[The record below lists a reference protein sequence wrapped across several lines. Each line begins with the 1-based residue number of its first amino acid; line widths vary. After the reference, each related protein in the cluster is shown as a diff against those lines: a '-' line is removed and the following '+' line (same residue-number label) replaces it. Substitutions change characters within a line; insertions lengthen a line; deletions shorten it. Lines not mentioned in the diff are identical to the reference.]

1 MPVFLLNPHRTW
13 LLLVLATAA
22 TFWVRADGVVGL
34 AAGAATLGIAWLK
47 GRLVI
52 LDFME
57 LREAPRLWR
66 GIIEGWLLLVTV
78 LVFVFYRFGPELL
91 AQTT

>member
-1 MPVFLLNPHRTW
+1 MPAFLLNPHRTW

-22 TFWVRADGVVGL
+22 TFWVRADGIVGL

-57 LREAPRLWR
+57 LRQAPRLWR
-66 GIIEGWLLLVTV
+66 GIIEGWLMLVTS
-78 LVFVFYRFGPELL
+78 LVFAIYWFGSAVLL
-91 AQTT
+91 NA